1 MIRGGYCNIN
11 VANTMQYIV
20 QSPLKLVLHSPKS
33 IRIITIQNYS
43 GDKSI
48 VHTSRRNF
56 GSGRR
61 NELLPAAE
69 GRNFGEKVNP
79 VVEWRWAELE
89 RRDRGSLTGWAS
101 WTGWRGDIFLSSSLF
116 FFPFL
121 RN

>member
-79 VVEWRWAELE
+79 VEWRWAELE

-101 WTGWRGDIFLSSSLF
+101 STGCRGDIFYLVAFAFSLF
-116 FFPFL
+116 
-121 RN
+121 